1 LRNATRSAAAAMRLA
16 RALSAEGKDEEAR
29 TAARTAAEELEKA
42 VGLDHPDT
50 RTALE
55 LSRATTGAL

>member
-1 LRNATRSAAAAMRLA
+1 MRLA